1 MVHVLSVKMLTGI
14 NILPVKLIYPFT
26 LSKMQMLHVWQKYS
40 LFFVFVQC
48 LISIN
53 ISSSIYF
60 NLWGCFENAMP
71 CFFIFDVVVVCYSC
85 RRILESIYES
95 KCILENRF
103 CMTPPPCKIYEQYL
117 TVYINNRYKTFD
129 STKEKQELN

>member
-1 MVHVLSVKMLTGI
+1 MLTGI

-60 NLWGCFENAMP
+60 NLSGLLKNVLKNTFPCF
-71 CFFIFDVVVVCYSC
+71 FFIFDVVVVCYIC
-85 RRILESIYES
+85 RRMLESIYES
-95 KCILENRF
+95 KCILENLF

-129 STKEKQELN
+129 SCKEKQDLN